1 MLHPR
6 SRRTRL
12 AAALGATV
20 LAGGGVV
27 AVAGVAQAATAPAI
41 SIKSLS
47 TSKGSIAGGTAV
59 LITGKGFSALS
70 EADLNSV
77 KFGSVAVSSFTVI
90 NDTQIATKAPAPNS
104 TSTDDTVKV
113 RVTITDGTDT
123 SANTTADDF
132 TYIAPITAVAPANTV
147 LSAAGGTTVRLTLT
161 GTGLDLGTAS
171 TFGAKK
177 ITATVNGVAGKLK
190 YVDADE
196 VDLTAPAGTPTI
208 TSGKVTIAVLN
219 DGVAGTVDDTNAKY
233 VAVVTKLSVASGKT
247 TGTTGTD
254 AKAALTITGAG
265 LTGATWK
272 IGSTDLTCVAAT
284 GKAATTW
291 TCKDV
296 PAGSAGPVSITPSF
310 SSGATA
316 GVTAGATYTY
326 ADL

>member
-1 MLHPR
+1 MLDIR
-6 SRRTRL
+6 NRRIRF

-27 AVAGVAQAATAPAI
+27 AGAGVAQAAATPTL

-47 TSKGSIAGGTAV
+47 TAKGSIVGGTAV
-59 LITGKGFSALS
+59 LITGKGFLGLTES
-70 EADLNSV
+70 DTNSI
-77 KFGSVAVSSFTVI
+77 KFGTVAVSSFTVI
-90 NDTQIATKAPAPNS
+90 NDTQIATRAPAPAS
-104 TSTDDTVKV
+104 TSASDTVKV
-113 RVTITDGTDT
+113 QVTITDGTET
-123 SANTTADDF
+123 TTNTAADDF

-147 LSAAGGTTVRLTLT
+147 LSAAGGTVARLTLS

-171 TFGAKK
+171 TFGTKK

-196 VDLTAPAGTPTI
+196 VELTAPAGTPTI
-208 TSGKVTIAVLN
+208 TGGKVTIAVLN
-219 DGVAGTVDDTNAKY
+219 DGVAGTVDDTNAQY
-233 VAVVTKLSVASGKT
+233 VAVVTKLSVVTGKT
-247 TGTTGTD
+247 AGTTGAD
-254 AKAALTITGAG
+254 AKPSLTITGAG

-272 IGSTDLTCVAAT
+272 IGTTDLTCVAVT
-284 GKAATTW
+284 GKAATNW

-296 PAGSAGPVSITPSF
+296 PAGTAGPVSVTPSF
-310 SSGATA
+310 STGATA

>member
-1 MLHPR
+1 LLAT
-6 SRRTRL
+6 RTRI

-20 LAGGGVV
+20 LVSGGALVG
-27 AVAGVAQAATAPAI
+27 ANVAQAATTPAL

-47 TSKGSIAGGTAV
+47 SVKGSTAGGTAV

-70 EADLNSV
+70 ESDLNSV
-77 KFGSVAVSSFTVI
+77 KFGTVAVASFTI
-90 NDTQIATKAPAPNS
+90 ISDTQLPTKAPAPAS
-104 TSTDDTVKV
+104 TSADDTVKV

-123 SANTTADDF
+123 TANTTADDF
-132 TYIAPITAVAPANTV
+132 TYVAPISVAAPANTV
-147 LSAAGGTTVRLTLT
+147 LSAAGNTVVRLTLT

-171 TFGAKK
+171 TFTAKK

-208 TSGKVTIAVLN
+208 TGGKVTIAVLN
-219 DGVAGTVDDTNAKY
+219 DGAAGTADETNAKY
-233 VAVVTKLSVASGKT
+233 VAVVTKLSVTTGKT
-247 TGTTGTD
+247 TGTTAASS
-254 AKAALTITGAG
+254 AKPSLTITGAG

-272 IGSTDLTCVAAT
+272 IGSADLTCVAAT

-291 TCKDV
+291 TCADI
-296 PAGSAGPVSITPSF
+296 PAGSAGPVSVTPSF
-310 SSGATA
+310 STGATA